1 MTVMFKINLKEQR
14 QENKMI
20 KLRLVRLHEGGEEIF
35 DAFVVTLSPLRV
47 QVNCFN
53 RLPDTAL
60 STSDRVLKIKFQQ
73 ICEHTVYQIK
83 QNK

>member
-1 MTVMFKINLKEQR
+1 MTVLFKIYLKAQR

-20 KLRLVRLHEGGEEIF
+20 KLRLVGLHEGGEEIF

-60 STSDRVLKIKFQQ
+60 SPSDGVLKIKFQQ
-73 ICEHTVYQIK
+73 ICEHWTLYIR
-83 QNK
+83 